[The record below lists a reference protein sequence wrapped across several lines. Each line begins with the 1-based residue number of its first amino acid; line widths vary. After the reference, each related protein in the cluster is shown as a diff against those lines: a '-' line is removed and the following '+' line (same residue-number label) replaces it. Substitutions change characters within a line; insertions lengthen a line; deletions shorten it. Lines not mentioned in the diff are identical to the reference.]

1 MVRYKEWKKVTN
13 CPSKI
18 TPSFFGRAPAYLFC
32 QFSCHSQDFELAA
45 KRFHCLTG
53 KGLHDRDK
61 EIKHAL
67 TFLLFVK
74 SPWEEFHCF
83 QVATLASASGW
94 GDDCSLLIN
103 AGSFVLSKMY
113 DWNILDLCCM
123 KLWMRLLLDP
133 NHSFGSA
140 RQTKSKTLVIQDLQI
155 LIEEAV
161 HVDST
166 ASRDGKNCY

>member
-53 KGLHDRDK
+53 VAWQGQGDK
-61 EIKHAL
+61 TCPHFPPLRKVTLRRIS
-67 TFLLFVK
+67 LF
-74 SPWEEFHCF
+74 SSCNTPS
-83 QVATLASASGW
+83 ATGW
-94 GDDCSLLIN
+94 GDDFSLLIN

-113 DWNILDLCCM
+113 DWNILDLCCI

-161 HVDST
+161 HVDCT
-166 ASRDGKNCY
+166 VSRVG